1 MSNLLDKIVQ
11 SQKSGQLR
19 GIASICSAHPWVLR
33 ASMQAEGTLLIETTC
48 NQVNQFGGYTGMTP
62 QAFATYIHELAIEN
76 NFPNHHL
83 ILGGDHLGPH
93 VWQKEPISSAMSKAE
108 DLVRSYVQA
117 GYTKIHIDTSMK
129 LGEDDPLH
137 PLELEIIAQRTAQ
150 LVKIA
155 ETTAASL
162 GREEQLCYVIGSE
175 VPTPGGA
182 TTPDQGVHVTDVNDV
197 SQMLER
203 IQAEF
208 ISQHLASAW
217 KRIIALVVQPGV
229 EFGNDFVHDYL
240 PERAQA
246 LVHFIETTP
255 LVYEVHSTD
264 YQTAESLRNLVR
276 DHFAILK
283 VGPSLT
289 FAFRQAVF
297 SLASIENE
305 LCSSTSQ
312 SRLVDK
318 LDQAMQR
325 DPSHWIDHYHG
336 SPQELA
342 LSRKYSLSDRVR
354 YYWTQPEVQAA
365 FNTLLAN
372 LHDVSIPLSLV
383 SQYFSHLYLAI
394 RQSQMSN
401 SAESLILGSIKTVL
415 KDYQQACSSDVTI
428 N

>member
-1 MSNLLDKIVQ
+1 MSNLLDEIVQ
-11 SQKSGQLR
+11 SQKRGQPR

-33 ASMQAEGTLLIETTC
+33 ASMRAEGTLLIETTC
-48 NQVNQFGGYTGMTP
+48 NQVNQFGGYTRMTP

-93 VWQKEPISSAMSKAE
+93 VWQKEPISSAMSKAK

-117 GYTKIHIDTSMK
+117 GYTKFHIDASMK

-155 ETTAASL
+155 EMTAASL

-182 TTPDQGVHVTDVNDV
+182 TTPEQGMRVTDVNDV
-197 SQMLER
+197 SQMLKR
-203 IQAEF
+203 TQAEF

-217 KRIIALVVQPGV
+217 ERIIALVVQPGV

-264 YQTAESLRNLVR
+264 YQTAESLHNLVR

-305 LCSSTSQ
+305 LCSSTSR
-312 SRLVDK
+312 SRLVEK

-342 LSRKYSLSDRVR
+342 LARKYSLSDRVR
-354 YYWTQPEVQAA
+354 YYWTQPDVQAG

-372 LHDVSIPLSLV
+372 LHDKPLPLSLV
-383 SQYFSHLYLAI
+383 SQYFPHLYPAI
-394 RQSQMSN
+394 RQGQMSN
-401 SAESLILGSIKTVL
+401 SVESLILGSINTLL
-415 KDYQQACSSDVTI
+415 KDYQQACSPVVITD
-428 N
+428 